1 MTVGEMI
8 RHIKNKGV
16 LFKKH
21 GKKHDTYYNP
31 QTGDEAQI
39 PRHQTA
45 ELKKGTAERILK
57 DLGLK

>member
-1 MTVGEMI
+1 MTVTEMI
-8 RHIKNKGV
+8 RRLKSEGI

-31 QTGDEAQI
+31 KTRGEAQI
-39 PRHQTA
+39 SRHQTE